1 MICPTTA
8 SEATTHGN
16 IEMCILLLLLLLL
29 LFYLFK
35 KINTLIIFIFILFLF
50 FNSLGSKDPEG

>member
-16 IEMCILLLLLLLL
+16 IEMCILLLLLLL